1 MVVIDIIGTPIS
13 EFSLLLGGNPLNSLE
28 IMQHA
33 FPQLLHGLGRTVEFS
48 VVAIVLGSIIGLI
61 SALCRLSRFRVL
73 RGISWLYVE
82 VFRGTP
88 LLVQLIFIALGLP
101 TVIPI
106 NQWVGPT
113 VYPFIA
119 AGLGLALNEGA
130 YITEI
135 IRAGILGVDR
145 GQSEAAHSIGMTRL
159 QSMTYIILPQAFKR
173 MIPPLVNQFA
183 QTIKDTSLLAPI
195 AIVEL
200 LYTGQ
205 IIVAENFAGFQI
217 YGEIALLYL
226 IVIFTLTR
234 FAGYLERRFQID
246 KR

>member
-1 MVVIDIIGTPIS
+1 MV
-13 EFSLLLGGNPLNSLE
+13 N
-28 IMQHA
+28 A
-33 FPQLLHGLGRTVEFS
+33 FPQLFHALGRTVEFS
-48 VVAIVLGSIIGLI
+48 LIAIILGSIIGLI
-61 SALCRLSRFRVL
+61 SALFRLSRFRVL
-73 RGISWLYVE
+73 RGLSWVYVE

-101 TVIPI
+101 TVIPL
-106 NQWVGPT
+106 NQWFGSG
-113 VYPFIA
+113 VYPYIA
-119 AGLGLALNEGA
+119 AGIGLALNEGA

-145 GQSEAAHSIGMTRL
+145 GQSEAAHSIGMTRF
-159 QSMTYIILPQAFKR
+159 QAMIHIILPQAFKR

-205 IIVAENFAGFQI
+205 IIVAQNFAGFQI
-217 YGEIALLYL
+217 YGEVAILYL
-226 IVIFTLTR
+226 VVIFALTR
-234 FAGYLERRFQID
+234 FAGYLERRLQID

>member
-1 MVVIDIIGTPIS
+1 MV
-13 EFSLLLGGNPLNSLE
+13 
-28 IMQHA
+28 HA
-33 FPQLLHGLGRTVEFS
+33 LPQLLQGLGRTVEFS
-48 VVAIVLGSIIGLI
+48 LIAILLGMIFGLI
-61 SALCRLSRFRVL
+61 SALCRLSRFQIL

-88 LLVQLIFIALGLP
+88 LLVQLIFIAFGLP
-101 TVIPI
+101 TVIPL
-106 NQWVGPT
+106 NDWFGPR
-113 VYPFIA
+113 VYPLIA
-119 AGLGLALNEGA
+119 AAIGLALNEGA

-135 IRAGILGVDR
+135 IRAGILSVDR
-145 GQSEAAHSIGMTRL
+145 GQSEAAHSIGMSRF
-159 QSMTYIILPQAFKR
+159 QAMRYIILPQAFKR

-226 IVIFTLTR
+226 VIIFTITR
-234 FAGYLERRFQID
+234 FAGYLERRLQID

>member
-1 MVVIDIIGTPIS
+1 MV
-13 EFSLLLGGNPLNSLE
+13 
-28 IMQHA
+28 HA

-48 VVAIVLGSIIGLI
+48 LVAIFLASIIGLI
-61 SALCRLSRFRVL
+61 AALCKLSRFPVL
-73 RGISWLYVE
+73 RGLSWLYVE

-88 LLVQLIFIALGLP
+88 LIVQLLFIALGLP
-101 TVIPI
+101 TIIPL
-106 NQWVGPT
+106 NKWFGAD

-119 AGLGLALNEGA
+119 AGIGLALNEGA

-145 GQSEAAHSIGMTRL
+145 GQSEAAHSIGMTRF
-159 QSMTYIILPQAFKR
+159 QTMVYIILPQAFKR

-205 IIVAENFAGFQI
+205 IIIAENFAGFQI
-217 YGEIALLYL
+217 YGEVAILYL
-226 IVIFTLTR
+226 VIIFTLTR
-234 FAGYLERRFQID
+234 IAGYLERRLQID

>member
-1 MVVIDIIGTPIS
+1 MNT
-13 EFSLLLGGNPLNSLE
+13 LN
-28 IMQHA
+28 IMEQA

-48 VVAIVLGSIIGLI
+48 LVAIIFASIIGLI
-61 SALCRLSRFRVL
+61 AALCKLSRFRVL
-73 RGISWLYVE
+73 RGVSWIYVE

-88 LLVQLIFIALGLP
+88 LLVQLLFIALGLP
-101 TVIPI
+101 TIIPL
-106 NQWVGPT
+106 NKWFGSD
-113 VYPFIA
+113 VYPYIA
-119 AGLGLALNEGA
+119 AAIGLALNEGA

-145 GQSEAAHSIGMTRL
+145 GQSEAAHSIGMTRF
-159 QSMTYIILPQAFKR
+159 QAMINIILPQAFKR

-205 IIVAENFAGFQI
+205 IIIAENFAGFQI
-217 YGEIALLYL
+217 YGEVALLYL

-234 FAGYLERRFQID
+234 FAGYLERRLQID

>member
-1 MVVIDIIGTPIS
+1 LDTW
-13 EFSLLLGGNPLNSLE
+13 N
-28 IMQHA
+28 IMLHA
-33 FPQLLHGLGRTVEFS
+33 LPQLLHGLVRTVEFS
-48 VVAIVLGSIIGLI
+48 VVAIILGTIIGLV
-61 SALCRLSRFRVL
+61 SALCRLSRFRLL
-73 RGISWLYVE
+73 RGLSWVYVE

-88 LLVQLIFIALGLP
+88 LLVQLLFIALGLP
-101 TVIPI
+101 TVLPL
-106 NQWVGPT
+106 NQWFGST

-119 AGLGLALNEGA
+119 AGIGLALNEGA

-145 GQSEAAHSIGMTRL
+145 GQSEAAHSIGMTRF
-159 QSMTYIILPQAFKR
+159 QSMRHIILPQAFKR

-200 LYTGQ
+200 LYSGQ
-205 IIVAENFAGFQI
+205 MIISENFAGFEI
-217 YGEIALLYL
+217 YGEIAILYL

-234 FAGYLERRFQID
+234 IAGHLERRFQID

>member
-1 MVVIDIIGTPIS
+1 MV
-13 EFSLLLGGNPLNSLE
+13 
-28 IMQHA
+28 HA

-48 VVAIVLGSIIGLI
+48 LITIFLASLIGLI
-61 SALCRLSRFRVL
+61 GALCKLSRFYVL
-73 RGISWLYVE
+73 RGLSWLYVE

-88 LLVQLIFIALGLP
+88 LLVQLLFIALGLP
-101 TVIPI
+101 TILPL
-106 NQWVGPT
+106 NKWFGSG

-119 AGLGLALNEGA
+119 AAIGLALNEGA

-145 GQSEAAHSIGMTRL
+145 GQSEAAHSIGMTRFKT
-159 QSMTYIILPQAFKR
+159 MVYIILPQAFKR

-195 AIVEL
+195 AVVEL

-205 IIVAENFAGFQI
+205 IIIAENFAGFQI
-217 YGEIALLYL
+217 YGEVALLYL
-226 IVIFTLTR
+226 VIIFTLTR
-234 FAGYLERRFQID
+234 IAGYLERRLQID

>member
-1 MVVIDIIGTPIS
+1 M
-13 EFSLLLGGNPLNSLE
+13 E
-28 IMQHA
+28 HA
-33 FPQLLHGLGRTVEFS
+33 FPQLLGGLGRTVEFS
-48 VVAIVLGSIIGLI
+48 IVAIFLGSIFGLI
-61 SALCRLSRFRVL
+61 SALCRLSRIHVL
-73 RGISWLYVE
+73 RWLSWIYVE
-82 VFRGTP
+82 IFRGTP

-101 TVIPI
+101 TVIPL
-106 NQWVGPT
+106 NQWFGPT

-135 IRAGILGVDR
+135 IRAGILSVDR
-145 GQSEAAHSIGMTRL
+145 GQSEAAHSIGMTRF
-159 QSMTYIILPQAFKR
+159 QAMIFIILPQAFKR

-205 IIVAENFAGFQI
+205 IIVAQNFAGFQI
-217 YGEIALLYL
+217 YGEIAILYL
-226 IVIFTLTR
+226 VIIFTLTR
-234 FAGYLERRFQID
+234 FAGYLERRLQID

>member
-1 MVVIDIIGTPIS
+1 M
-13 EFSLLLGGNPLNSLE
+13 NSWSVME
-28 IMQHA
+28 QA

-48 VVAIVLGSIIGLI
+48 IIAIILASIIGLI
-61 SALCRLSRFRVL
+61 AALCKLSRFRVL
-73 RGISWLYVE
+73 RGISWIYVE
-82 VFRGTP
+82 IFRGTP
-88 LLVQLIFIALGLP
+88 LLVQLLFIAMGLP
-101 TVIPI
+101 TILPL
-106 NQWVGPT
+106 NKWFGPS
-113 VYPFIA
+113 VYPYIA
-119 AGLGLALNEGA
+119 AAIGLALNEGA

-159 QSMTYIILPQAFKR
+159 QSMIHIILPQAFKR

-205 IIVAENFAGFQI
+205 IIIAENFMGFQI
-217 YGEIALLYL
+217 YGEVAILYL
-226 IVIFTLTR
+226 VVIFSLTR
-234 FAGYLERRFQID
+234 FAGYLERRLQID

>member
-1 MVVIDIIGTPIS
+1 
-13 EFSLLLGGNPLNSLE
+13 
-28 IMQHA
+28 
-33 FPQLLHGLGRTVEFS
+33 
-48 VVAIVLGSIIGLI
+48 
-61 SALCRLSRFRVL
+61 VL
-73 RGISWLYVE
+73 RGLSWLYVE

-88 LLVQLIFIALGLP
+88 LLVQLLFIALGLP
-101 TVIPI
+101 TIIPL
-106 NQWVGPT
+106 NKWFGAD

-119 AGLGLALNEGA
+119 AGIGLALNEGA

-145 GQSEAAHSIGMTRL
+145 GQSEAAHSIGMTRM
-159 QSMTYIILPQAFKR
+159 QTMVYIILPQAFKR

-205 IIVAENFAGFQI
+205 IIIAENFEGFQI
-217 YGEIALLYL
+217 YGEVAILYL
-226 IVIFTLTR
+226 VIIFTLTR
-234 FAGYLERRFQID
+234 IAGYLERRLQID

>member
-1 MVVIDIIGTPIS
+1 MV
-13 EFSLLLGGNPLNSLE
+13 
-28 IMQHA
+28 QA

-48 VVAIVLGSIIGLI
+48 LITIILASIIGLFA
-61 SALCRLSRFRVL
+61 ALCKLSRFRML
-73 RGISWLYVE
+73 KGLSWLYVE
-82 VFRGTP
+82 IFRGTP
-88 LLVQLIFIALGLP
+88 LLVQLLFIALGLP
-101 TVIPI
+101 TIIPI
-106 NQWVGPT
+106 NKWFGADI
-113 VYPFIA
+113 YPFIA
-119 AGLGLALNEGA
+119 ASIGLALNEGA

-145 GQSEAAHSIGMTRL
+145 GQSEAAHSIGMNRT
-159 QSMTYIILPQAFKR
+159 QTMIHIILPQAFKR

-205 IIVAENFAGFQI
+205 IIIAENFAGFQI
-217 YGEIALLYL
+217 YGEVAFLYL
-226 IVIFTLTR
+226 VIIFTLTR
-234 FAGYLERRFQID
+234 IAGYLERRLQID

>member
-1 MVVIDIIGTPIS
+1 MHSWSIMV
-13 EFSLLLGGNPLNSLE
+13 
-28 IMQHA
+28 QA
-33 FPQLLHGLGRTVEFS
+33 FPQLFHGLGRTVEFS
-48 VVAIVLGSIIGLI
+48 LIAIILGSIFGLI
-61 SALCRLSRFRVL
+61 SALFRLSRFSVL
-73 RGISWLYVE
+73 RWISWLYVE

-101 TVIPI
+101 TVIPL
-106 NQWVGPT
+106 NKWFGSD
-113 VYPFIA
+113 VYPYIA

-135 IRAGILGVDR
+135 IRAGILSIDR
-145 GQSEAAHSIGMTRL
+145 GQSEAAHSIGMTRY
-159 QSMTYIILPQAFKR
+159 QAMIHIILPQAFKR

-217 YGEIALLYL
+217 YGEVALLYL

>member
-1 MVVIDIIGTPIS
+1 MV
-13 EFSLLLGGNPLNSLE
+13 
-28 IMQHA
+28 QA

-48 VVAIVLGSIIGLI
+48 LITIILASIIGLFA
-61 SALCRLSRFRVL
+61 ALCKLSRFRIL
-73 RGISWLYVE
+73 KGLSWLYVE
-82 VFRGTP
+82 IFRGTP
-88 LLVQLIFIALGLP
+88 LLVQLLFIALGLP
-101 TVIPI
+101 TIIPI
-106 NQWVGPT
+106 NKWFGAD

-119 AGLGLALNEGA
+119 ASIGLALNEGA

-135 IRAGILGVDR
+135 IRAGIMGVDR
-145 GQSEAAHSIGMTRL
+145 GQSEAAHSIGMNRT
-159 QSMTYIILPQAFKR
+159 QTMIHIILPQAFKR

-205 IIVAENFAGFQI
+205 IIIAENFAGFQI
-217 YGEIALLYL
+217 YGEVAFLYL
-226 IVIFTLTR
+226 VIIFTLTR
-234 FAGYLERRFQID
+234 IAGYLERRLQID

>member
-1 MVVIDIIGTPIS
+1 MV
-13 EFSLLLGGNPLNSLE
+13 
-28 IMQHA
+28 HA
-33 FPQLLHGLGRTVEFS
+33 FPQLFRALGTTVEFS
-48 VVAIVLGSIIGLI
+48 LVAIIFGCIIGLI
-61 SALCRLSRFRVL
+61 SALFRLSRFKVL
-73 RGISWLYVE
+73 RAISWTYVE

-101 TVIPI
+101 TVIPL
-106 NQWVGPT
+106 NQWFGSSI
-113 VYPFIA
+113 YPYVA
-119 AGLGLALNEGA
+119 AGIGLALNEGA

-145 GQSEAAHSIGMTRL
+145 GQSEAAHSIGMTRF
-159 QSMTYIILPQAFKR
+159 QAMVHIILPQAFKR

-217 YGEIALLYL
+217 YGEVAILYL
-226 IVIFTLTR
+226 VVIFALTR
-234 FAGYLERRFQID
+234 FAGYLERRLQID